1 MRTFYLFKINKEFI
15 TLTRRNPY
23 NLYKTMEDIYNL
35 KSDALDLGYSMFKQ
49 IISPFDK
56 EKMNVYFFDSYKEND
71 HYTKYNNN
79 HMLNNFYTDEQSK
92 LVIHKTYLM
101 LKTTKVKPTFFKDL
115 KNDTGIFVCD
125 FSNRDYFWLQEML

>member
-15 TLTRRNPY
+15 TLSEKRPY

-35 KSDALDLGYSMFKQ
+35 KEDELNIGYTMFRQ

-56 EKMNVYFFDSYKEND
+56 EKMNNYIFHNYKDDD

-79 HMLNNFYTDEQSK
+79 HMINNFYTDEQSK
-92 LVIHKTYLM
+92 LVVNKTFLM
-101 LKTTKVKPTFFKDL
+101 LKTTKVKPTFFDDL
-115 KNDTGIFVCD
+115 KNDTAIFVCD
-125 FSNRDYFWLQEML
+125 FKNKDYFWLEEML